1 MYTHLDKDALQN
13 LEAGLAFLERII
25 GREEYVNNR
34 MRFDIDLHEDEDEF
48 CETLDKDLVATREA
62 LSSARRTI
70 RKYLKGTEEKER
82 E

>member
-34 MRFDIDLHEDEDEF
+34 MRFDIDLREKEYEF
-48 CETLDKDLVATREA
+48 CKALDKDLVAAREA
-62 LSSARRTI
+62 LSYAGSTI

>member
-34 MRFDIDLHEDEDEF
+34 MRFDIDLREKEYEF
-48 CETLDKDLVATREA
+48 CKALDKDLV
-62 LSSARRTI
+62 
-70 RKYLKGTEEKER
+70 
-82 E
+82 